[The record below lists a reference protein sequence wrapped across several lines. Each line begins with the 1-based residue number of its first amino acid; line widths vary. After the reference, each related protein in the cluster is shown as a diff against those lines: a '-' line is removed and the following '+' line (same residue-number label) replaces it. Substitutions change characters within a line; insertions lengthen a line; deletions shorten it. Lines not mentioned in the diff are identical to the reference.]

1 MEGGRKGER
10 ERDRQRE
17 RERNR
22 VGKERRTKSEKNAR
36 EKKEGRGKTYLI
48 PAAFAA
54 LRPTIESSITT
65 HLFQYYERK

>member
-1 MEGGRKGER
+1 MERGRKGER
-10 ERDRQRE
+10 ERDREQ
-17 RERNR
+17 
-22 VGKERRTKSEKNAR
+22 KSEKNAR

-65 HLFQYYERK
+65 HLFPYYERK